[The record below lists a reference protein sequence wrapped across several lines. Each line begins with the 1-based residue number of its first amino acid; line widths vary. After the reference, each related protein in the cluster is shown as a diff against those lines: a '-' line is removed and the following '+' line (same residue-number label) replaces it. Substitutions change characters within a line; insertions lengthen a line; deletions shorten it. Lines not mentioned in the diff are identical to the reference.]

1 VKKEEGQMF
10 NSDVIVKTTQNQFLK
25 RALFIALIIYSVI
38 TTIGV
43 VKLSPKPIVIAVEDG
58 ETKIVSSEDD
68 KILLKEK
75 VNFLKRVISK
85 LYTYDSSSYVSQ
97 VSEAGDYMTVDLW
110 KQKESEYLKIA
121 EKLKDEELT
130 QKVKIL
136 DLREVSPE
144 HFQADIEIYLKHR
157 LQEKKDRITVDFK
170 VRRSKR
176 DLMNPYNMELTDY
189 VENAM

>member
-1 VKKEEGQMF
+1 MF